1 MLWEDR
7 AVRKS
12 PGWINIDKPTEN
24 FSWNY
29 DSSPACD
36 GDCAWRDKVFTV
48 DDWDKLCIQHC
59 GNIDT
64 MLAEVS
70 QRQKRGVSTA
80 AAATASVS
88 SAAVVSADDRHA
100 LLAAGSRL
108 LKRVDHSSV
117 RSTQRLEEAAPSDSQ
132 GTVDLYFHRRFAGN
146 VLRRATANAFES
158 KHRPRWPSHRLA
170 F

>member
-7 AVRKS
+7 AARTS

-36 GDCAWRDKVFTV
+36 GNCAFRDKVFTV

-64 MLAEVS
+64 MLAEVAR
-70 QRQKRGVSTA
+70 RQKRGA
-80 AAATASVS
+80 AIGAAATAPSSSATSVS
-88 SAAVVSADDRHA
+88 AEDRHE

-108 LKRVDHSSV
+108 LRRVEHTAAPRRQSLV
-117 RSTQRLEEAAPSDSQ
+117 EAEPAPSDTQ
-132 GTVDLYFHRRFAGN
+132 G
-146 VLRRATANAFES
+146 VLHPAILLDYPAKPFFPANLIF
-158 KHRPRWPSHRLA
+158 P
-170 F
+170 